1 VVSCSPL
8 PAARK
13 PSLSGS
19 MGPGCKSLLR
29 HCQCHPGRQLS
40 IHNVRPADPPSRK
53 QSLPTPTSPR
63 CWSRPATTTHCTRWT
78 DWRAPRGTQQTRV
91 APTRRRRQE
100 AETERVNERAR
111 VGVRVRRERGSW
123 RGLGT
128 RRLVLHRLL
137 EGFRRRRPG
146 ILTST
151 SRRQHRDQTE
161 ILYNTTTNQPF
172 QNEENHNA

>member
-1 VVSCSPL
+1 MVSSWPL

-13 PSLSGS
+13 PSLSRFT
-19 MGPGCKSLLR
+19 GPGCKSLLR
-29 HCQCHPGRQLS
+29 HCQ
-40 IHNVRPADPPSRK
+40 
-53 QSLPTPTSPR
+53 SPR
-63 CWSRPATTTHCTRWT
+63 DVNYPSTTFGQLTHRPESNLCQPQPHHAAGTG
-78 DWRAPRGTQQTRV
+78 PRRPPTAHDGRTGGHRV
-91 APTRRRRQE
+91 GPSKQGQHRLGEDGKRPR
-100 AETERVNERAR
+100 ERVNERAR

-128 RRLVLHRLL
+128 RRLVLHRLP